1 MAKLLNN
8 ILSAYGDYKELE
20 DIRAYV
26 RLNAEK
32 SGLSETKVNQ
42 ITLAVDEACSN
53 LIHYSINFDKKQ
65 KITINIEN
73 KKNKFVVTIQ
83 DKGKPF
89 DPLSVKS
96 PDMEKYF
103 KEFKHGG
110 LGIHII
116 KKIVDNIEY
125 KASKSS
131 SDFNSLILTMNL

>member
-1 MAKLLNN
+1 MAKLMNN

-20 DIRAYV
+20 AIRDYV
-26 RLNAEK
+26 RTKASE
-32 SGLSETKVNQ
+32 SGLSELKVNN
-42 ITLAVDEACSN
+42 IILAVDEACSN
-53 LIHYSINFDKKQ
+53 LIHYSIKFDKNKQ
-65 KITINIEN
+65 LRINIQSN
-73 KKNKFVVTIQ
+73 GNKFIVTIQ

-125 KASKSS
+125 KASSNPN
-131 SDFNSLILTMNL
+131 DYNSLILTMKK